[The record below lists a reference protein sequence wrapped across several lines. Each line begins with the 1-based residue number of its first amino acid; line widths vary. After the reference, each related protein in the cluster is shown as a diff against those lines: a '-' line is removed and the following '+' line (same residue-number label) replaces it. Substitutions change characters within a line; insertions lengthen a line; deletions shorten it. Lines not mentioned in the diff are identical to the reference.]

1 MFYYLVKST
10 GEVEILPN
18 GELETLQNAVGG
30 YIDRVP
36 TKHPAPTMSRLIVN
50 EEGLLQRLPYN
61 FTGSLFTGRSI
72 VGDVVI
78 ESETPLDNPTNF
90 HLKWLF
96 GKK

>member
-30 YIDRVP
+30 YIERVP
-36 TKHPAPTMSRLIVN
+36 TKHPAPTMSSLIVN

-61 FTGSLFTGRSI
+61 FTGSLFTGRSV

-78 ESETPLDNPTNF
+78 ESDKPLENGAESYP
-90 HLKWLF
+90 KYQI
-96 GKK
+96 KK

>member
-30 YIDRVP
+30 YIERVP
-36 TKHPAPTMSRLIVN
+36 TKPPAPTMSSLIVN

-61 FTGSLFTGRSI
+61 FTASLFTGRSI

-78 ESETPLDNPTNF
+78 ESDKPLENGAEAYP
-90 HLKWLF
+90 KYQI
-96 GKK
+96 KK